1 MLLTKHIVFQIGGT
15 SFRPKYVQITKVRDI
30 FKTVPIIA
38 MTATAD
44 PTTLDDIY
52 RVLKFSK
59 DSCDVFRH
67 SVNRPNISYKVI
79 SKVNEGKQL
88 LDILKKYPKDAC
100 GIIYTATR
108 AKAEQLEQFL
118 QTYNYDA
125 KAFHAGMPV
134 KTKKEI
140 QDKYLNKEL
149 NIIIATIAF
158 GMGIDRDDVRYVINI
173 DIPNSLEEFSQ
184 MSGRASRD
192 GAPAQSYLFY
202 SDKDYS
208 KASWLVSKSITNPER
223 LTINL
228 RKLQTMKSFCL
239 STTVCRRSML
249 VTYFG
254 DPEIEYCGNCDVC
267 KT

>member
-1 MLLTKHIVFQIGGT
+1 MKATSYQIGGT
-15 SFRPKYVQITKVRDI
+15 SFRPKYIQIAKVREI
-30 FKTVPIIA
+30 FKPVPILA
-38 MTATAD
+38 LTATAD
-44 PTTLDDIY
+44 PITFKDIYNVLGFQSDTCDIY
-52 RVLKFSK
+52 RHPV
-59 DSCDVFRH
+59 D
-67 SVNRPNISYKVI
+67 RPNISYKV
-79 SKVNEGKQL
+79 SLKVNEGKQL
-88 LDILKKYPKDAC
+88 LDILKKYPKDTC

-118 QTYNYDA
+118 QTYKYDA

-134 KTKKEI
+134 KIKKEI

-149 NIIIATIAF
+149 NIIIATVAF

-192 GAPAQSYLFY
+192 GAPAQSYLLY

-208 KASWLVSKSITNPER
+208 TASWLLTQSIKNPER

-228 RKLQTMKSFCL
+228 RKLQKMKSFCL
-239 STTVCRRSML
+239 STNTCRRSLL

-254 DPEIEYCGNCDVC
+254 DPEIKYCGNCDIC